1 MLNRTTINYL
11 RSLLKIFLRV
21 RKEQTH
27 WNELCIF
34 LLQDC
39 QNDWND
45 AECAIKC
52 VPVTDPS
59 TNITYSKLY
68 KVQ

>member
-1 MLNRTTINYL
+1 MLHY
-11 RSLLKIFLRV
+11 
-21 RKEQTH
+21 
-27 WNELCIF
+27 

-68 KVQ
+68 KVQQIDHKNIEKKNQNRYIKLRYLI